1 MSFPQLEPKPHL
13 GLSTVL
19 ESQIYIVDDI
29 LTHDELLGLMEW
41 TKSMEM
47 EGPKKAGKGEAE
59 RTSRRSAVHS
69 PEIASKLLNL
79 LSLQIQS
86 LSPATPIQL
95 SPNIRLYHYPPK
107 TYFRPHYDTPQLDP
121 TSRRLSSWTILIYL
135 TTPIGGSTVF
145 HLSDPNVTKQ
155 KSAGVRG
162 DKERGRGKIKSTEE
176 RKVGT
181 GSEMGRRERLLVEA
195 KAGRVCFHWH
205 GVTRGGCLLHEGEEV
220 LSGDKWV
227 LRTDILG

>member
-79 LSLQIQS
+79 LSPQIQS
-86 LSPATPIQL
+86 LNPTTPIQL

-155 KSAGVRG
+155 K
-162 DKERGRGKIKSTEE
+162 I
-176 RKVGT
+176 GT